1 MSNTAYVII
10 GKERAL
16 FLFREITVN
25 LLEIHIKAVFS
36 ILSQLWG
43 ISHPLNLNT
52 FYIIMSIHTLDY
64 NP

>member
-10 GKERAL
+10 GKEKAL

-36 ILSQLWG
+36 ILSQLWS

>member
-52 FYIIMSIHTLDY
+52 FYIIMSILDY

>member
-36 ILSQLWG
+36 ILSQL
-43 ISHPLNLNT
+43 
-52 FYIIMSIHTLDY
+52 
-64 NP
+64 